1 MVAVQASSH
10 IDPTHRYTATL
21 SSADKR
27 LVITKM
33 RATRRDGRHNALGGG
48 PWPGLLLHEAKR
60 RAVGGHVLP

>member
-1 MVAVQASSH
+1 
-10 IDPTHRYTATL
+10 
-21 SSADKR
+21 

-48 PWPGLLLHEAKR
+48 PWPGLPLHEAKR